1 MIKHFW
7 RASWFYMKHI
17 HNEKK
22 NQLMKTEPELTQM
35 LELA

>member
-1 MIKHFW
+1 
-7 RASWFYMKHI
+7 MKHI

-35 LELA
+35 LELAWQGC